1 MKYQGKRD
9 ASHCQINNRQLS
21 RKQTKLS
28 TFAQFAIHLKYLN
41 RHTVLKMQSFSD
53 KDSTFALDL
62 FKSLHSR
69 NIILTTKNK

>member
-9 ASHCQINNRQLS
+9 ALS
-21 RKQTKLS
+21 P
-28 TFAQFAIHLKYLN
+28 FVQFTIRLTYLN

-69 NIILTTKNK
+69 NIISRSRGQILF